1 MANVTGWHYGA
12 AMIPAALRYSMLLAA
27 TCAAWQPSKANAAEE
42 DTQFWLGANAT
53 GEVADRTTVTLD
65 TTQRWR
71 ANRAGGDQQT
81 IRVTV
86 EREVDED
93 ARLGGGIGVFE
104 TEGGLTE
111 IRVHQQA
118 VFTPGRFELRSRLE
132 ERFFDG
138 ADQVELRLRQR
149 VHYIHPVAEGWRA
162 MVGGE
167 WLGLLQ
173 SRRSGEGF
181 STDQW
186 RAQTSLTHRAAK
198 NLDVGVI
205 YWLVVSPRGD
215 RPDRINHIPQAVVTY
230 RF

>member
-1 MANVTGWHYGA
+1 M
-12 AMIPAALRYSMLLAA
+12 
-27 TCAAWQPSKANAAEE
+27 
-42 DTQFWLGANAT
+42 T
-53 GEVADRTTVTLD
+53 GEVARGTIVTVD

-71 ANRAGGDQQT
+71 RDRDGEQHT
-81 IRVTV
+81 IRITV
-86 EREVDED
+86 ERELNDD
-93 ARLGGGIGVFE
+93 ARFGGGIGTFE
-104 TEGGLTE
+104 TEGGVTE

-173 SRRSGEGF
+173 SRRNGEGF

-186 RAQTSLTHRAAK
+186 RAQTSITHRAAK
-198 NLDVGVI
+198 YLDVGVI
-205 YWLVVSPRGD
+205 YWLVVSPRGERTD
-215 RPDRINHIPQAVVTY
+215 RVNHIPQAVVTY

>member
-1 MANVTGWHYGA
+1 
-12 AMIPAALRYSMLLAA
+12 MLLAA
-27 TCAAWQPSKANAAEE
+27 TCAAWQPSKAIAAEE
-42 DTQFWLGANAT
+42 DTQFWLNAIAV
-53 GEVADRTTVTLD
+53 GEVAEDTIATVD
-65 TTQRWR
+65 ASQRWR
-71 ANRAGGDQQT
+71 EDGVGGDQHT
-81 IRVTV
+81 IRLTI
-86 EREVDED
+86 ERELNEN
-93 ARLGGGIGVFE
+93 ARAGGGIGVFE

-138 ADQVELRLRQR
+138 ADRVELRLRQR
-149 VHYIHPVAEGWRA
+149 VHYIHPVAIGWRV

-173 SRRSGEGF
+173 SRNNGEGF

-186 RAQTSLTHRAAK
+186 RAQTSLTHRAAE